1 MSILEATL
9 AALALA
15 LYAVNTALSV
25 LRYADYRRAERL
37 SGEMRPW
44 KL

>member
-15 LYAVNTALSV
+15 LYAVNTALAV
-25 LRYADYRRAERL
+25 LRYADYRCAERRT
-37 SGEMRPW
+37 SEMRPW

>member
-1 MSILEATL
+1 MSPVEATL

-15 LYAVNTALSV
+15 LYAVNTALAV

-37 SGEMRPW
+37 SSESRPW